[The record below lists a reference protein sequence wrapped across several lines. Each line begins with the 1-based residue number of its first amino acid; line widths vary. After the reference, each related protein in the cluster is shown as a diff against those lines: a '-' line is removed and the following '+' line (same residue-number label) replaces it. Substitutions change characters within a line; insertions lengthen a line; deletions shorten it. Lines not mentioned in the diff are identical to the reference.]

1 MLSDYEK
8 EFEMK
13 VKDLVNRFSN
23 RRFAVYYNDLLLA
36 VFDDIDDLRY
46 YQKQILDFEV
56 DYFRYYDETPIVIEV
71 KGVKNV

>member
-1 MLSDYEK
+1 MSDYEK

-13 VKDLVNRFSN
+13 VKDLVNRFLN

-36 VFDDIDDLRY
+36 VFDDIDDLKY

-56 DYFRYYDETPIVIEV
+56 DYFSYYDDCPIVIEV
-71 KGVKNV
+71 K